1 MNVSRE
7 LFVLAFGLLM
17 LGSGSVAWSQ
27 TRPVNAAGTGVEPKY
42 LIPCG
47 RVISLSDLGDDDSSV
62 DDSSGCAAA
71 ASCAASPQCSAGPP
85 CVSSCTAEPPD
96 ACQAKCVG
104 PLRAV
109 LDRLVQQIFACPK
122 CDRLQ
127 PSCASPSTCAAR
139 PACGC
144 EVPHLPRESVPTI
157 PKTEGNPFRDDSVE
171 PATPPKG
178 ATYRSRQPSSTAQPT
193 PAKVG
198 AKQPVASTKPVV
210 SMPRAE
216 TIKPR
221 VALNS
226 PRLLAD
232 Q

>member
-1 MNVSRE
+1 MTIPRE
-7 LFVLAFGLLM
+7 LFVFAFGLLM

-27 TRPVNAAGTGVEPKY
+27 TRQVNAAGTGVEPKY

-47 RVISLSDLGDDDSSV
+47 RVISLSDLGDDDSSG
-62 DDSSGCAAA
+62 DDISGCAAA
-71 ASCAASPQCSAGPP
+71 ASCAASPQCSAGPR
-85 CVSSCTAEPPD
+85 CASSCNAEPSD

-104 PLRAV
+104 PLRAA

-122 CDRLQ
+122 CDDLES
-127 PSCASPSTCAAR
+127 SCAAPSTCAAH

-144 EVPHLPRESVPTI
+144 EVPHLPRESAPTI
-157 PKTEGNPFRDDSVE
+157 RKTEGNPFRDDSVE

-178 ATYRSRQPSSTAQPT
+178 AAYRSRQPSLTAQPT

-198 AKQPVASTKPVV
+198 AKNPAAAKNPVAAPA
-210 SMPRAE
+210 RAE

-221 VALNS
+221 VAMNA

-232 Q
+232 E

>member
-1 MNVSRE
+1 MTIPRE
-7 LFVLAFGLLM
+7 LFVFAFGLLM
-17 LGSGSVAWSQ
+17 LCSASVAWSQ
-27 TRPVNAAGTGVEPKY
+27 TRQVNAAGTGVEPKY

-47 RVISLSDLGDDDSSV
+47 RVISLSDLGDDDSSGN
-62 DDSSGCAAA
+62 DISGYASP
-71 ASCAASPQCSAGPP
+71 ASCAASPQCSAGSP
-85 CVSSCTAEPPD
+85 CASSCTAEPSD

-122 CDRLQ
+122 CDCLQ
-127 PSCASPSTCAAR
+127 PSCTAPSTCAAR

-144 EVPHLPRESVPTI
+144 DVPHLPRESAPTI

-171 PATPPKG
+171 PATPPQG
-178 ATYRSRQPSSTAQPT
+178 TTYRSRQPSLTAQPT

-198 AKQPVASTKPVV
+198 AKKPVAVMKPVV
-210 SMPRAE
+210 ALPRAE

-232 Q
+232 E